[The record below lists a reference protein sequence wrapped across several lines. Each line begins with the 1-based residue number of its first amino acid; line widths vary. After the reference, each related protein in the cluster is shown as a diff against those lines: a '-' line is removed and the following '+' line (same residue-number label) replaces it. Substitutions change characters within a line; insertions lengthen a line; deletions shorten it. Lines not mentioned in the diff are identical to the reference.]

1 MDMVV
6 ITFKNIYLINLCVEW
21 NSMYVCTHSIMVL
34 VYFKDLPV
42 FACGLVILVHM

>member
-6 ITFKNIYLINLCVEW
+6 TTFFKKCGMEQ
-21 NSMYVCTHSIMVL
+21 YVCTHSIMDL

-42 FACGLVILVHM
+42 FACRLVILVHM